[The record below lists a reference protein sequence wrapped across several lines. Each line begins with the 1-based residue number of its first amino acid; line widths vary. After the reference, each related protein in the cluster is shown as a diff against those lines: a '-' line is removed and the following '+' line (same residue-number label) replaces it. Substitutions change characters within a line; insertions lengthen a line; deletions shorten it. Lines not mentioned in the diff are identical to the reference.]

1 MISLI
6 ISYYPPSRTDKRRA
20 KKESPAAGLQDFF
33 SQSLFL
39 EFRADGAQA
48 RNRAAQRELS
58 AVDIDVLALRRALM
72 EGSDAGLG
80 AGP

>member
-1 MISLI
+1 MIFFI
-6 ISYYPPSRTDKRRA
+6 ISYYPPSRTDKKTG

-48 RNRAAQRELS
+48 RNRAAQRQFG
-58 AVDIDVLALRRALM
+58 AVDIDILAFRRTLM
-72 EGSDAGLG
+72 ER
-80 AGP
+80 P